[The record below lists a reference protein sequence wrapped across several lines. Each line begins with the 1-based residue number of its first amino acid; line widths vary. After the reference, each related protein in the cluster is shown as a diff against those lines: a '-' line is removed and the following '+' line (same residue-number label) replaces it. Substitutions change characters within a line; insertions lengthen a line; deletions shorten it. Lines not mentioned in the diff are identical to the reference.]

1 MIGARRWQWRGKKKD
16 LSAEAAGEA
25 VGEEEEDGGN
35 AAAARTAPRSLSQAA
50 ADSGDTNTLGS
61 NVGSSTTDSST
72 IQIEK
77 LKRGIARPISGASGA
92 TKTPLS
98 SSSTSASASATTPIG
113 ISPHWSYYCTDRCGV
128 MWKPIRVYVV
138 WYGYFSE
145 AQKHLVRMLTRSF
158 SPSDDPAVTV
168 PLWWNINRLYYD
180 QQGRFI
186 SSNVTWVKEKDDTAY
201 SRGKNLW
208 LDDVEAVV
216 ATAIAT
222 SELPY
227 DEDGVY
233 FVLSDQYV
241 NQQWS
246 ATDKFC
252 ATFCGWHFF
261 GSAPSQ
267 GSFIYSWHPTS
278 CITSGIRTASKAPK
292 KDVDMDV
299 LLSVFAH
306 KLNQPPSPLSPL
318 YQCPTSCITSDIRT
332 ASKAPNE
339 DVGMDVHY
347 SPCSPTS
354 SNSHNPSPPLACP
367 PTLIPVPHVL
377 WQRRRN
383 EAHGAATPSTPSP
396 ILPPSPSLPPPHPPQ
411 CPTSCIAS
419 DIRTASKAPNRD
431 VGMDALLS
439 VFAHELAEAASSPF
453 VGTWFDEQGEENAD
467 KCAWK

>member
-1 MIGARRWQWRGKKKD
+1 MRNIHRPTLPIPFRPVGWRNANHASPAPLLPVLHGQEIPEKNAGLRHVAAPSAGDPEGIRGDTRRNWASGGMIGARRWQWRGEKKD

-25 VGEEEEDGGN
+25 VGEEEDDGGN

-145 AQKHLVRMLTRSF
+145 AQKHLVRTLTRSF

-186 SSNVTWVKEKDDTAY
+186 SSNVTWVKEKDDTGY

-241 NQQWS
+241 NQHRYNLATSYKMQDPSFSPLPLIACRPPTPLKPPPLSPQQWSTTDKFCATFYGWHFFGSPLGPSHPPSFLPLPPSLPPSPQQWS

-267 GSFIYSWHPTS
+267 GSFIYSW
-278 CITSGIRTASKAPK
+278 
-292 KDVDMDV
+292 
-299 LLSVFAH
+299 
-306 KLNQPPSPLSPL
+306 
-318 YQCPTSCITSDIRT
+318 
-332 ASKAPNE
+332 
-339 DVGMDVHY
+339 VGRADR
-347 SPCSPTS
+347 
-354 SNSHNPSPPLACP
+354 L
-367 PTLIPVPHVL
+367 
-377 WQRRRN
+377 
-383 EAHGAATPSTPSP
+383 
-396 ILPPSPSLPPPHPPQ
+396 

-419 DIRTASKAPNRD
+419 DIRTASKAPNKD

-439 VFAHELAEAASSPF
+439 VFAHELAEA
-453 VGTWFDEQGEENAD
+453 EE
-467 KCAWK
+467 